1 MFLKVRCQSTKMK
14 SKFGFPDSAELL
26 ILDETDT
33 EIEEDVFVELVEANP
48 DLCLKIEDRLL
59 DKSLFAALSSMDNS
73 STSSLTD
80 TMSPS
85 SDNEPWSP
93 PRQKSSTQHSGA
105 PSKEALEKDAAKEM
119 VENALKGKPGG
130 QDILEEYKSEKSLSH
145 RSRRQLVNL
154 IVSEMTERHGRMP
167 SRKQKENYALGI
179 ITAFPSLRI
188 RFLRREHFYD
198 AEKGTGY
205 LAWRLKTL
213 SRKVFK
219 RPVKEASEA
228 HEQGPKRR
236 RTSDTSAGEQLSG
249 DACREALSFLGH
261 STDVASVFQKMKS
274 TLEYRQDLCVTQS
287 RPRMSSKSFHVFRC
301 QRTGKV
307 NQDFALL
314 FGEETASRMLERWDT
329 VFKPKIIMEARHLT
343 ETPDLSRLMA
353 AAEKNGENENYWD
366 SDMASLLLLL
376 HLLPPT
382 AGRRRVKISS
392 SEAEKKL
399 YTSQEGETIFF
410 ISNLNFDFQSSS
422 SLEEHLRDDK
432 NSQPHIIAVGQT
444 KSQINTFYVAV
455 DKKPIPCQSTS
466 SLGAFDELFKAHFV
480 FNTSY
485 DPSLVQFYNFIQT
498 TIYNIDVKSTDESPR
513 LRELRARLLNES

>member
-1 MFLKVRCQSTKMK
+1 MFLKVRCQSTKKYVKFQSGCSYQDFIAEVK

-59 DKSLFAALSSMDNS
+59 DKSLSSMDNS

-179 ITAFPSLRI
+179 ITAFPSLRDP
-188 RFLRREHFYD
+188 FSQKGYEHFYD

-274 TLEYRQDLCVTQS
+274 TLEYRQDLVRDSEQTTDVFKIF
-287 RPRMSSKSFHVFRC
+287 PRFLDVK
-301 QRTGKV
+301 GLV

-399 YTSQEGETIFF
+399 VHF
-410 ISNLNFDFQSSS
+410 LKSSS

-432 NSQPHIIAVGQT
+432 NSQPYIIAVGQT

-513 LRELRARLLNES
+513 LRDFLLVKYF